1 MMRLCLAACAAALA
15 ACAGN
20 GGDASEQISIAY
32 DPASETAADAAQKA
46 HEYCLAFGK
55 SAEFVDETIDA
66 DGRLRRRHF
75 HCR

>member
-1 MMRLCLAACAAALA
+1 MTRVLLTACVLMLA

-20 GGDASEQISIAY
+20 GGEPTEQISIAY
-32 DPASETAADAAQKA
+32 DPASETEADAAQKA

-55 SAEFVDETIDA
+55 SAEFIDETIDA
-66 DGRLRRRHF
+66 DGRLRHRHF